1 MKPSG
6 PAAFRLQFSQS
17 WNGVASFCGPFIA
30 SKYFFTGKNA
40 SNLTNVQF
48 VYMAVSGLGIV
59 MALAFAFTRLP
70 EVSEEDLQAE
80 ADALA
85 EATGGH
91 DDEQLAK
98 PFWKR
103 EQQFLL
109 SNEAGTYPFPPE
121 VRPILGFVCQFMYV
135 GAQVTIGSFAIN
147 CEHLPPF
154 LACFQMSISL
164 TQFC

>member
-109 SNEAGTYPFPPE
+109 SMRLVLILSLQRSALFSASSASSCML
-121 VRPILGFVCQFMYV
+121 VRKSPLDP
-135 GAQVTIGSFAIN
+135 S
-147 CEHLPPF
+147 P
-154 LACFQMSISL
+154 L
-164 TQFC
+164 TVSTCLLSSHAFK